1 MKRAKRAGSRRT
13 AGRAGRDAGTVAV
26 AFGLGVASSI
36 VADVIYDRYKHP
48 ASRRTILSSIDPA
61 GLRDSASLRTTKE
74 RFHDMPTRRKI
85 NSTVTEA
92 DIEGLRRAAGRA
104 GDLAQVKICDAAL
117 DRGPR
122 SRAWKICREV
132 ILEHRGR
139 SSERDVP
146 ARRRASRGSSRKRAV
161 PKTSSRRDATKH
173 PLRVRLQAVSEK
185 LRDIF
190 LALDREVASGRLRES
205 DAIAIDDD
213 ATWVAEMAARIIAD
227 ARAAS
232 RNSSG
237 RTVVAKVRKA
247 LGFTRP

>member
-1 MKRAKRAGSRRT
+1 MPAPPRLRRGSRHDLGT
-13 AGRAGRDAGTVAV
+13 AA

-36 VADVIYDRYKHP
+36 VADVIYDRYKDP

-61 GLRDSASLRTTKE
+61 AQPRTRKDP
-74 RFHDMPTRRKI
+74 DMPTRRK
-85 NSTVTEA
+85 T
-92 DIEGLRRAAGRA
+92 AA
-104 GDLAQVKICDAAL
+104 
-117 DRGPR
+117 
-122 SRAWKICREV
+122 S
-132 ILEHRGR
+132 
-139 SSERDVP
+139 
-146 ARRRASRGSSRKRAV
+146 RRRKI
-161 PKTSSRRDATKH
+161 TSRRDKAQH
-173 PLRVRLQAVSEK
+173 PLREQLHAVSGE

-190 LALDREVASGRLRES
+190 LALDREVANGRLRES